1 MEQMETES
9 RRLLEKLLGGR
20 LVNLEIRLERTEA
33 ENRALR
39 GRLEQLEAEAK
50 NRALRAGEAGAAG
63 SGGVPGRY
71 RTLLLTNDGI
81 LINLE
86 RS

>member
-1 MEQMETES
+1 MNNFS
-9 RRLLEKLLGGR
+9 LLILILKYLSILCREGDGTDGDGVEEAAGEAAGGR

-50 NRALRAGEAGAAG
+50 NKMY
-63 SGGVPGRY
+63 S
-71 RTLLLTNDGI
+71 LL
-81 LINLE
+81 
-86 RS
+86 